1 MRFRKRGRQNRVPI
15 SKTRERLSFGMLIE
29 QSKVTVVA
37 VTNDRAA
44 RRLQS
49 EIGNYSLSYCWR
61 EVLPQGLVAR
71 CHRVVADAR
80 LLDPLSQLPTDD
92 NLIVLEQMPGLAKI
106 GRGARAARN
115 LHVLFLTV
123 EVFSLPLSWILNEW
137 TLLGTAAALVIERI
151 FAIRETRMLTFLSA
165 VLLSLEVLATD
176 FTGWEMARPDA
187 RRIAIRLLSGR
198 PRHEWLLTYLQT
210 NPQLLKQF
218 YCTNQ

>member
-1 MRFRKRGRQNRVPI
+1 MATASEWIEIRSQNEVSNR
-15 SKTRERLSFGMLIE
+15 SS
-29 QSKVTVVA
+29 
-37 VTNDRAA
+37 
-44 RRLQS
+44 
-49 EIGNYSLSYCWR
+49 YYCWR
-61 EVLPQGLVAR
+61 EVLPQDLVAR

-137 TLLGTAAALVIERI
+137 TLLGTAVALGIERI
-151 FAIRETRMLTFLSA
+151 FAIRETRMLTYLGA
-165 VLLSLEVLATD
+165 LLLGLEVLAAD
-176 FTGWEMARPDA
+176 FAGWGMARPEA
-187 RRIAIRLLSGR
+187 RRIALRLLSGR